1 MRLISVTVLGTA
13 LIGAGMLAPA
23 AGEATSVG
31 QGGASVRPD
40 VAAPGQHVEV
50 SVPGCRVRGATSRAF
65 AGRAAGGSATVRAD
79 AEPGTYTVVAR
90 CAGRTVT
97 GRLDVAD
104 RLSWPTLLPTG
115 G

>member
-23 AGEATSVG
+23 TGEATATGHGGLSVE
-31 QGGASVRPD
+31 PD
-40 VAAPGQHVEV
+40 VAAPGQHVQV
-50 SVPGCRVRGATSRAF
+50 SVPGCRVRGAASPAF
-65 AGRAAGGSATVRAD
+65 AGRAAGGSATVSAD

-90 CAGRTVT
+90 CAGRKVA
-97 GRLDVAD
+97 GRLTVAG
-104 RLSWPTLLPTG
+104 RLSWPTLLPAG